1 MLAFNKFATLMFWL
15 AVALAFIFNWQQ
27 EAGWFREAGMVIG
40 VIHLLEVLYFLL
52 AFRTKSTEVMKD
64 AALIMVFG
72 IFHLRR
78 FVEQEAAE

>member
-15 AVALAFIFNWQQ
+15 AVALAFIFNWPG
-27 EAGWFREAGMVIG
+27 EAGWFREAGMVIA
-40 VIHLLEVLYFLL
+40 VIHLLEVLYFVI
-52 AFRTKSTEVMKD
+52 AFRNKSREVLKD

-78 FVEQEAAE
+78 FVEEKTA